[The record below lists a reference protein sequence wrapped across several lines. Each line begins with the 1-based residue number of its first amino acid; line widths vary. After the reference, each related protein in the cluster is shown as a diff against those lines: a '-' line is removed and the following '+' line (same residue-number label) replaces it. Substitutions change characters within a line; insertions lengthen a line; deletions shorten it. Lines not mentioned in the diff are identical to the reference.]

1 MLLVR
6 YLASVSAGALVASS
20 RNFLIYGD
28 PLRQHRL
35 EANTG
40 EVRANRNADYRVAAS
55 CGDCSSDDGSALVAA
70 AVSSACRSA
79 IYPPAGATAAS
90 PRRKRL
96 GGDAAWGEMHL
107 AVP

>member
-79 IYPPAGATAAS
+79 IYSPAEAAAAC
-90 PRRKRL
+90 RRKRL
-96 GGDAAWGEMHL
+96 GGDAA
-107 AVP
+107 

>member
-6 YLASVSAGALVASS
+6 YVSVGFRGCSCRGLAQ
-20 RNFLIYGD
+20 FLTYGD

-40 EVRANRNADYRVAAS
+40 EVRANRNADYRDYRVAALR
-55 CGDCSSDDGSALVAA
+55 GDRSSDDGSALVAA

-79 IYPPAGATAAS
+79 IHSPAEAAAAC
-90 PRRKRL
+90 RRKRL
-96 GGDAAWGEMHL
+96 GGDAA
-107 AVP
+107 